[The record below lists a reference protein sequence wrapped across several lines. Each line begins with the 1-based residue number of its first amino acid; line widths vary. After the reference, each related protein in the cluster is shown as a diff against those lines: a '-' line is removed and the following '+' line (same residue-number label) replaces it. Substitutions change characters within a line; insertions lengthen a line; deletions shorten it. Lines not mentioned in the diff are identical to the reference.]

1 MIFDEIFA
9 LQGKAT
15 FSFTLEVPHPQW
27 AQQDPDRVLSGVLR
41 VMRQCL
47 KKTGMAPGD
56 LLGIGLSGV
65 LYSLLAIDSKG
76 RPLLPLIQWSDNRA
90 EEESSRLDQAF
101 QAADLYRKTGCRNNA
116 MYLPAKIL
124 WIKENRPDLY
134 ARAAKFIS
142 IKDYVAQHLTGGDY
156 TTDYI
161 VASASGLFNI
171 HDKKWD
177 RDVLGLLD
185 LAEDRLPA
193 AVPPQSLLGTIRR
206 EVARKTGFL
215 EGTPVYAG
223 GGDGPLSN
231 VGAGVIDPG
240 HLNLSIG
247 SGGILRM
254 ILDRPRLCPLKRTW
268 CYLLKEDRWIL
279 GGVNNGGMVLQW
291 FWESFWG
298 KDARR
303 EEKGKGRFALLDEWA
318 RSIRPGSDGLIFLP
332 YLTGERSPNWR
343 TEARASFFGINSRH
357 HRGHFARSVMEGL
370 GFQMR
375 RVFAAMEEISGGVK
389 EIRFT
394 GGFST
399 SVLWS
404 QMMSD
409 ILGREAF
416 VPRVR
421 ESSALGAAAM
431 AALGIGI
438 IPDLAA
444 VKKRIEIE
452 RVLHPDGENH
462 RRYQKLYEIFVNL
475 YEDSVMGW
483 ERLRR
488 VMEAEGNDEEEE
500 S

>member
-1 MIFDEIFA
+1 MIFDENFA
-9 LQGKAT
+9 LQGKAA
-15 FSFTLEVPHPQW
+15 FSFALDVPRPQW
-27 AQQDPDRVLSGVLR
+27 AEQDPDRVLSGVLR
-41 VMRQCL
+41 VIRQCL
-47 KKTGMAPGD
+47 KKTGMAPRD

-101 QAADLYRKTGCRNNA
+101 RAADLYRKTGCRNNA

-124 WIKENRPDLY
+124 WIKENLPDLY
-134 ARAAKFIS
+134 ARTAKFIS

-156 TTDYI
+156 ATDYI

-171 HDKKWD
+171 HEKRWD
-177 RDVLGLLD
+177 RDVLKLLD

-193 AVPPQSLLGTIRR
+193 AVPPQFLLGTIQRK
-206 EVARKTGFL
+206 VAKRTGLL

-231 VGAGVIDPG
+231 VGAGVIEPG

-254 ILDRPRLCPLKRTW
+254 ILDRPRLCPLQRTW

-298 KDARR
+298 KETRR
-303 EEKGKGRFALLDEWA
+303 EEKRKGRFALLDGWA
-318 RSIRPGSDGLIFLP
+318 GSIPPGSEGLIFLP

-343 TEARASFFGINSRH
+343 TEARASFLGINSRH
-357 HRGHFARSVMEGL
+357 HRGHFVRSVMEGL

-399 SVLWS
+399 SIFWS

-409 ILGREAF
+409 ILGREAL
-416 VPRVR
+416 VPRVK
-421 ESSALGAAAM
+421 ESSALGAVAV

-438 IPDLAA
+438 IPDLVA
-444 VKKRIEIE
+444 VKKRVEIE
-452 RVLHPDGENH
+452 RVLSPDRENH
-462 RRYQKLYEIFVNL
+462 RRYKKLYELFLDL
-475 YEDSVMGW
+475 YEDSVKGW
-483 ERLRR
+483 ESLHR
-488 VMEAEGNDEEEE
+488 VMGAEGRE
-500 S
+500 

>member
-1 MIFDEIFA
+1 MIFDENFA

-15 FSFTLEVPHPQW
+15 FSFGLEVPRPQW

-47 KKTGMAPGD
+47 KKTGMVPHD

-101 QAADLYRKTGCRNNA
+101 QAADLYWKTGCRNNA

-124 WIKENRPDLY
+124 WIKENLPDLY

-171 HDKKWD
+171 HEKRWD
-177 RDVLGLLD
+177 RDVLELLG

-231 VGAGVIDPG
+231 VGAGAIEPG

-247 SGGILRM
+247 SGGILRI
-254 ILDRPRLCPLKRTW
+254 ILDQPRLCPLQRTW

-298 KDARR
+298 KEARR
-303 EEKGKGRFALLDEWA
+303 KEKGKGRFALLDEWA
-318 RSIRPGSDGLIFLP
+318 KSVPPGSEGLVFLP

-343 TEARASFFGINSRH
+343 TEARASFFGIHSRH
-357 HRGHFARSVMEGL
+357 HRGHFTRSVMEGL
-370 GFQMR
+370 GFQMQ
-375 RVFAAMEEISGGVK
+375 RVFTAMEEISGGVE

-394 GGFST
+394 GGFTRSL
-399 SVLWS
+399 LWS
-404 QMMSD
+404 QMMCD
-409 ILGREAF
+409 ILGRVAL
-416 VPRVR
+416 VPRVE

-431 AALGIGI
+431 AALGMGVV
-438 IPDLAA
+438 PDLLA
-444 VKKRIEIE
+444 VKEKVEIE
-452 RVLHPDGENH
+452 RVLHPDWECH
-462 RRYQKLYEIFVNL
+462 RRYEELCGLFADLYQ
-475 YEDSVMGW
+475 DSVEGW
-483 ERLRR
+483 RRLRR
-488 VMEAEGNDEEEE
+488 ITEAEEKE
-500 S
+500 

>member
-1 MIFDEIFA
+1 MIFDENFA

-15 FSFTLEVPHPQW
+15 FRFALEVPRPQW
-27 AQQDPDRVLSGVLR
+27 AEQDPDRVLSGVLR
-41 VMRQCL
+41 VIRLCL
-47 KKTGMAPGD
+47 KKTGMDPHD
-56 LLGIGLSGV
+56 LLGLGLSGV

-124 WIKENRPDLY
+124 WIKENLPDRY
-134 ARAAKFIS
+134 ARAAKLIS

-156 TTDYI
+156 ATDYI

-171 HDKKWD
+171 HEKRWD
-177 RDVLGLLD
+177 QDVLKLLD
-185 LAEDRLPA
+185 LAEDRLPK
-193 AVPPQSLLGTIRR
+193 AVPPQSLLGTIRG
-206 EVARKTGFL
+206 EVAKKTGLL

-254 ILDRPRLCPLKRTW
+254 ILDRPRLCPLQRTW

-298 KDARR
+298 KEARG
-303 EEKGKGRFALLDEWA
+303 EEKRKGRFTLLDEWA
-318 RSIRPGSDGLIFLP
+318 KSVPPGSEGLVFLP

-343 TEARASFFGINSRH
+343 TEARACFFGIHSRH
-357 HRGHFARSVMEGL
+357 HREHFARSVMEGL
-370 GFQMR
+370 GFQMQ
-375 RVFAAMEEISGGVK
+375 RVFTAMEEISGGVE

-394 GGFST
+394 GGFTHSL
-399 SVLWS
+399 LWS
-404 QMMSD
+404 QMMCD
-409 ILGREAF
+409 ILGRVAL
-416 VPRVR
+416 VPRVG

-431 AALGIGI
+431 AALGMGVV
-438 IPDLAA
+438 PDLLA
-444 VKKRIEIE
+444 VKAKVEIE
-452 RVLHPDGENH
+452 RVLHPDWENH
-462 RRYQKLYEIFVNL
+462 RRYQKLFGLFADL
-475 YEDSVMGW
+475 YQDSVEGW
-483 ERLRR
+483 RRLHRIT
-488 VMEAEGNDEEEE
+488 EAEGKE
-500 S
+500 